1 MFFPEQM
8 TEVELVLPADKAVA
22 VTGVLAEAGVFHQID
37 SSYAS
42 TELEL
47 ESGDGWQQRSLAF
60 AGLERRLLSI
70 MELLGVEEGTPES
83 VDAPTATDAGAAEA
97 ATDQLEKRV
106 QTVTGDLAKQRE
118 RLELLQGYIQQLEP
132 IRQVEA
138 PVNVLREAEYVF
150 SMLGIIP
157 VDNLERLEMSLG
169 HVPFT
174 LLTLW
179 RDNRRAV
186 VLLAGMQQH
195 SDVLDRAARS
205 AYLNPLSL
213 PEEYQGTPQ
222 QIIAHL
228 HSEIDQVHQKMA
240 EEKGKAAKLRDQYRE
255 RLQALLWRVRTGRML
270 ANALARFGKL
280 RYTYLTVGWV
290 PTSRLT
296 TLIAQL
302 KQVSEDILVETSLA
316 RRGRATLDVPVS
328 LKNPGILRAFQQLV
342 TVYGRPRY
350 KEIDPTLFIAITFP
364 ILFGAMFGDVG
375 HGFVLA
381 LLGALLASRRIRAL
395 RSMAALGT
403 VIAFSGLSAMIFGFL
418 YGSVFGFEH
427 VLPALWLQPIENIL
441 QILIVAVAV
450 GVVLLSVG
458 FLTGILNAWVA
469 RDWGWLLF
477 EHNGIAG
484 LLLYWSLL
492 GLAAGM
498 LLPGFPVP
506 GGVFIGLAAVSGL
519 AVMFSE
525 PLGRLVEGRRPLI
538 EGGVG
543 MYAVQIFFEMFETL
557 IGLVS
562 NSLSY
567 VRVGAFA
574 VAHAGLSS
582 VIFILAELFSPG
594 RGIVYWIVAILGN
607 LFVIGF
613 EGLIVGI
620 QTLRLEYYEFFS
632 KFFTGGGTRF
642 RPLVMYEEEE

>member
-8 TEVELVLPADKAVA
+8 TEVELVLPAEKAVA
-22 VTGVLAEAGVFHQID
+22 VTGVLAKAGVFHQLD

-42 TELEL
+42 TEMEL
-47 ESGDGWQQRSLAF
+47 ESTDGWQQRSSAF
-60 AGLERRLLSI
+60 AVLERRLLSI
-70 MELLGVEEGTPES
+70 MEFLGVEEGTPPP
-83 VDAPTATDAGAAEA
+83 VDMSTVTDAEAAEA
-97 ATDQLEKRV
+97 ATDQLEKHV
-106 QTVTGDLAKQRE
+106 QVVTGGLAKQRE
-118 RLELLQGYIQQLEP
+118 RMELLQSYVRQLEP

-138 PVNVLREAEYVF
+138 PVNILGEAEYVF
-150 SMLGIIP
+150 SMLGVIP
-157 VDNLERLEMSLG
+157 VDNLERLQMSLG

-179 RDNRRAV
+179 KDNQRAV

-195 SDVLDRAARS
+195 ADILDRAARS

-222 QIIAHL
+222 QIIERL
-228 HSEIDQVHQKMA
+228 HSEIGQVHQKMV
-240 EEKGKAAKLRDQYRE
+240 EQKGETAKLRDEYHEQLR
-255 RLQALLWRVRTGRML
+255 ALLWRTRTGRML
-270 ANALARFGKL
+270 ASALARFGKL

-296 TLIAQL
+296 TLVGQL
-302 KQVSEDILVETSLA
+302 KQVSEDILIETSLA
-316 RRGRATLDVPVS
+316 RRGRAERDIPVS

-342 TVYGRPRY
+342 TTYGRPRY
-350 KEIDPTLFIAITFP
+350 EEIDPTLFIAITFP

-381 LLGALLASRRIRAL
+381 LLGGLLASRRIRAL

-403 VIAFSGLSAMIFGFL
+403 VVAISGLSAMVFGFL
-418 YGSVFGFEH
+418 YGSVFGRDQ
-427 VLPALWLQPIENIL
+427 VLPALWLQPMENIL
-441 QILIVAVAV
+441 QILIIAVAV

-492 GLAAGM
+492 GLAAGL
-498 LLPGFPVP
+498 LLPGFPIP
-506 GGVFIGLAAVSGL
+506 SGVFIGLAAVSGL
-519 AVMFSE
+519 AVMFST
-525 PLGRLVEGRRPLI
+525 PLGRLVTGQRPLI
-538 EGGVG
+538 EGGVA

-574 VAHAGLSS
+574 VAHAGLSA
-582 VIFILAELFSPG
+582 VVFILADLISPG
-594 RGIVYWIVAILGN
+594 HGIGYWVVAVLGN
-607 LFVIGF
+607 LFIIGF

-620 QTLRLEYYEFFS
+620 QTLRLEYYEFFG
-632 KFFTGGGTRF
+632 KFFTGGGMRYQ
-642 RPLVMYEEEE
+642 PLVMYEEDE